1 MLVLLENV
9 KTASRVFVIQEQVHF
24 FIDPFLALASILYS
38 MKANFPIIYP
48 LKTPEHRIFLGVFR
62 VYKIQ
67 ILIRNGLGK
76 VKSNN
81 KVVFCF
87 KIINNSVLSN
97 LITEFD
103 ANLLSHFTPIFH
115 FYIPLKRTEMEQWV
129 GVRWV
134 K

>member
-38 MKANFPIIYP
+38 MKTNFPIIYP

-76 VKSNN
+76 VKSN
-81 KVVFCF
+81 KIVFCF

-97 LITEFD
+97 LIAEFD

>member
-48 LKTPEHRIFLGVFR
+48 LKTPEHRIFLGVFW

-81 KVVFCF
+81 KIVFCF
-87 KIINNSVLSN
+87 KIINNWVLSN

-103 ANLLSHFTPIFH
+103 ANLSHFTPIFH
-115 FYIPLKRTEMEQWV
+115 FYIPWKRIEMEQWV
-129 GVRWV
+129 GVRWA

>member
-1 MLVLLENV
+1 MTWEINV
-9 KTASRVFVIQEQVHF
+9 SFTWKCKNCKLSVRNSGVGSF
-24 FIDPFLALASILYS
+24 FIDPFLTLAS
-38 MKANFPIIYP
+38 IIYP
-48 LKTPEHRIFLGVFR
+48 LKTPGHQMFLGVFR

-81 KVVFCF
+81 KIVFCF
-87 KIINNSVLSN
+87 KIINNWVLSN

-103 ANLLSHFTPIFH
+103 ANLSHFTPIFH
-115 FYIPLKRTEMEQWV
+115 FYIPWKRIEMEQWV
-129 GVRWV
+129 GVRWA